1 VMEYK
6 HNDGGEW
13 FYKPFLPKHPRAR
26 EPKTYFGSVA
36 IAIASDISY
45 IDAHEKMKF
54 ISETSKTRRVQYHKL
69 KEYICSIGFD
79 WHSTMRIGS
88 GVEVHLRKEELP
100 KGNLIIK
107 VSGDLVAVIDGVIN
121 HYHDPRR
128 YDGEGNVNRAVYGYW
143 KKQE

>member
-1 VMEYK
+1 
-6 HNDGGEW
+6 
-13 FYKPFLPKHPRAR
+13 
-26 EPKTYFGSVA
+26 VA

-45 IDAHEKMKF
+45 IDAHEQMKL
-54 ISETSKTRRVQYHKL
+54 IHDASKSRRVQYRKV
-69 KEYICSIGFD
+69 KDYICSIGFE

-100 KGNLIIK
+100 EGNLIVK

-128 YDGEGNVNRAVYGYW
+128 YDPSGNVNRAVYGYW
-143 KKQE
+143 KRQE